1 MNYTFH
7 LYPPFLTTH
16 TAKIP
21 CIGYNRRYGVFCV
34 QLHISMNGGECVKE
48 KKTYETGRKG
58 LYKKWLEEDNLLRL
72 EGWARD
78 GLTDVQIAHN
88 IGIHIGTLYEWK
100 KRYPKFNDAIK
111 RGKEVVDII
120 VENALLKS
128 ALGYRYD
135 EVTKVRIDDEASGKS
150 EIVEVKRVT
159 KDMAPNPTSLIF
171 WLKNRKPEVWR
182 DSKKVDANIEVNNP
196 FDGIDTADIKALID
210 DE

>member
-1 MNYTFH
+1 M
-7 LYPPFLTTH
+7 
-16 TAKIP
+16 
-21 CIGYNRRYGVFCV
+21 GYFCV
-34 QLHISMNGGECVKE
+34 QLHISVNGGECVKE

-88 IGIHIGTLYEWK
+88 IGIHIGTLYDWK

-111 RGKEVVDII
+111 RGKEVVDVI

-128 ALGYRYD
+128 ALGYSYD

>member
-1 MNYTFH
+1 MQR
-7 LYPPFLTTH
+7 YPVSVTT
-16 TAKIP
+16 ADM
-21 CIGYNRRYGVFCV
+21 GYFCV
-34 QLHISMNGGECVKE
+34 QLHISMNGGECMSMKG
-48 KKTYETGRKG
+48 KKNPNAGRKPR
-58 LYKKWLEEDNLLRL
+58 YQEWLEGDNLLRL

-100 KRYPKFNDAIK
+100 KKYPKFNDAIK

-128 ALGYRYD
+128 ALGYSYD

>member
-1 MNYTFH
+1 M
-7 LYPPFLTTH
+7 
-16 TAKIP
+16 
-21 CIGYNRRYGVFCV
+21 
-34 QLHISMNGGECVKE
+34 SMKG
-48 KKTYETGRKG
+48 KKNPNAGRKPKYQDWIEG
-58 LYKKWLEEDNLLRL
+58 DNLLRL
-72 EGWARD
+72 EGWSRD
-78 GLTDVQIAHN
+78 GLTDVQLAHN

-100 KRYPKFNDAIK
+100 KKYPKFNEAIK

-128 ALGYRYD
+128 ALGYSYD

-196 FDGIDTADIKALID
+196 FEGIDTADIKALID

>member
-1 MNYTFH
+1 M
-7 LYPPFLTTH
+7 
-16 TAKIP
+16 
-21 CIGYNRRYGVFCV
+21 GYFCV

-100 KRYPKFNDAIK
+100 KRYHKFNDAIK

-135 EVTKVRIDDEASGKS
+135 EVTSVRIDDEASGKS

-196 FDGIDTADIKALID
+196 FDGIDTSDIKALID

>member
-1 MNYTFH
+1 M
-7 LYPPFLTTH
+7 
-16 TAKIP
+16 
-21 CIGYNRRYGVFCV
+21 
-34 QLHISMNGGECVKE
+34 SMKG
-48 KKTYETGRKG
+48 KKNPNAGRKPR
-58 LYKKWLEEDNLLRL
+58 YQEWLEGDNLLRL

-78 GLTDVQIAHN
+78 GLNDVQIAHN

-100 KRYPKFNDAIK
+100 KKYPKFNDAIK

-128 ALGYRYD
+128 ALGYSYD

>member
-1 MNYTFH
+1 MQR
-7 LYPPFLTTH
+7 YPVSVTT
-16 TAKIP
+16 ADM
-21 CIGYNRRYGVFCV
+21 GYFCV

-128 ALGYRYD
+128 ALGYSYD

>member
-1 MNYTFH
+1 M
-7 LYPPFLTTH
+7 
-16 TAKIP
+16 
-21 CIGYNRRYGVFCV
+21 
-34 QLHISMNGGECVKE
+34 SMKG
-48 KKTYETGRKG
+48 KKNPNAGRKPR
-58 LYKKWLEEDNLLRL
+58 YQEWLEGYNLLRL

-78 GLTDVQIAHN
+78 GLTDVQIAYN

-100 KRYPKFNDAIK
+100 KKYPKFNDAIK

-128 ALGYRYD
+128 ALGYSYD